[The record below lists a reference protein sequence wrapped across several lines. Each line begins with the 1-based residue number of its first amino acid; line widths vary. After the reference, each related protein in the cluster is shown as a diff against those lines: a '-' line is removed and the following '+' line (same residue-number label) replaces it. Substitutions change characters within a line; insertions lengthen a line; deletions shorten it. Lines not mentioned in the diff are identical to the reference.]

1 VGDAAVQV
9 IVDEAPLKV
18 SPVVVAVFQLLDR
31 LIADAPSVSVR
42 VFELFELIIVQVTGC
57 PLVFRLPL
65 VSVMD
70 DVDSHV
76 VDNVQ
81 PPPTPLNTTL
91 VAPSVTPLV
100 DTVLPVVVAAK
111 VIFAPEVG
119 LNATPE
125 LAFNQDP

>member
-1 VGDAAVQV
+1 VGDAGVTV
-9 IVDEAPLKV
+9 IVDDAPLKV
-18 SPVVVAVFQLLDR
+18 SPVVVAIFQLLDR

-42 VFELFELIIVQVTGC
+42 VFELLELNIVQVTDC

-70 DVDSHV
+70 DVDNHV

-81 PPPTPLNTTL
+81 PPPTPLNATL

-111 VIFAPEVG
+111 VILAPEVG
-119 LNATPE
+119 LNATPVA
-125 LAFNQDP
+125 AFNQDP